1 MRQQLLTA
9 DQVLPGPAGERIQD
23 GAVLFQDG
31 TILAVGPRATVEG
44 LASPTA
50 ERHAFPG
57 GTILPGLINCHVH
70 LVLDAGSDPVRA
82 AADTTQADMAER
94 ANRLLRSGVTTIRD
108 LGDRDGLVIQ
118 FRDQYAHGPRII
130 ASGPPITVPD
140 GHCWFLGGAADG
152 EAELR
157 ERVRRNAELGA
168 DVIKVMASGGQ
179 ITPNSPSMWDSQFT
193 EHELAIVV
201 DEAGKAR
208 LPVAAHA
215 HGTSAIAAAVEA
227 GVTTI
232 EHCTWLRDGGGGYD
246 LRADVATK
254 IAERGIFAC
263 VAWPSDWRGFMS
275 RFGAAR
281 AELIAARFEWMAN
294 HGIRMIPGTDAGATN
309 SSFDDYAGA
318 LQLYEHLGFDRDHVI
333 EMATTTSAEALGLG
347 GTTGQ
352 LTPGLSADLLVTA
365 GDPLADLGNLRRLQ
379 SVVVEGHPAKLPS
392 EVTSNR
398 QRAHGA

>member
-1 MRQQLLTA
+1 MRQQLLIA
-9 DQVLPGPAGERIQD
+9 DQVLPGPASDRIHD

-31 TILAVGPRATVEG
+31 IILAVGPRAAVEG
-44 LASPTA
+44 IASPTA
-50 ERHAFPG
+50 ERQAFPG

-70 LVLDAGSDPVRA
+70 LVFDAGPDPVQA
-82 AADTTQADMAER
+82 AADTTQIEMAAR
-94 ANRLLRSGVTTIRD
+94 AERLLRSGVTTIRD
-108 LGDRDGLVIQ
+108 LGDRDGLAIQ
-118 FRDQYAHGPRII
+118 FRDQHVLGPRVV

-152 EAELR
+152 ETELR
-157 ERVRRNAELGA
+157 ARVRHNAELGA

-193 EHELAIVV
+193 ERELAVIV
-201 DEAGKAR
+201 DEAAKAG

-215 HGTSAIAAAVEA
+215 HGSDAIAAAAEA
-227 GVTTI
+227 GVATI
-232 EHCTWLRDGGGGYD
+232 EHCTWLRAGGGGYD
-246 LRADVATK
+246 LRDDVAEK

-281 AELIAARFEWMAN
+281 ADLITARFEWMAN

-318 LQLYEHLGFDRDHVI
+318 LQLYEHLGFDRGHVI

-352 LTPGLSADLLVTA
+352 LTPGLSADLLVTR
-365 GDPLADLGNLRRLQ
+365 GDPLSRLANLGQLQ
-379 SVVVEGHPAKLPS
+379 LVLFRGRPTTALAK
-392 EVTSNR
+392 
-398 QRAHGA
+398 